1 MRGLKQICIDKTS
14 TKCYNNFIKSRIN
27 SVKPIR
33 WNEEKN
39 QLLIMQRGLSF
50 EMVLDKIE
58 NKEILARRSHPD
70 KVRYAHQ
77 FIFVLELK
85 GYICYVPFVE
95 NDEEIF
101 LKTIIPSRKLHKEFK
116 GGSNEKR

>member
-1 MRGLKQICIDKTS
+1 MEWRE
-14 TKCYNNFIKSRIN
+14 
-27 SVKPIR
+27 KPIAYNAKR
-33 WNEEKN
+33 IELWNG
-39 QLLIMQRGLSF
+39 I
-50 EMVLDKIE
+50 
-58 NKEILARRSHPD
+58 
-70 KVRYAHQ
+70 
-77 FIFVLELK
+77 LK